1 MLIIPYS
8 FGFLKVS
15 TLYHDASIGNA
26 INVVLVKIILLENK
40 EQEKMS
46 QDEEVLAT
54 VSDAAEL
61 TLKSF
66 CKWQRLVNPSDESHP
81 NHHDVAVLVTR

>member
-1 MLIIPYS
+1 
-8 FGFLKVS
+8 
-15 TLYHDASIGNA
+15 
-26 INVVLVKIILLENK
+26 
-40 EQEKMS
+40 MS
-46 QDEEVLAT
+46 QDEEVLSS